1 MTNDKSIWQAD
12 FYRRPWQ
19 DDTGQVLWELLIC
32 DAEGGM
38 LFDHATQTRS
48 DHRTGNFRYEAIC
61 PQAAANASWLVEQL
75 QLAASNSSE
84 FFSTTP
90 KSISP
95 SPPYQG
101 GLGGSESVTGQ
112 TKLALPDTI
121 QVFRPQSLSLI
132 ATAGQKLGITVEP
145 TRRTGAL
152 KQWLRSRIPQ
162 YSTTGAY
169 NPLAV
174 DKPPPVP
181 LPENLWGDRWRFA
194 SLPAGDL
201 EAAFKDRPLPILDMP
216 EFLLPLNLG
225 LASTIAVPGI
235 IIYGGRK
242 SMQLARWLQAA
253 QPIALNYVPGEL
265 AGLILEAGLADRW
278 VVATFSDSEAI
289 ASAQTYAQRQQQ
301 SQGLHFL
308 LVQPDDSGMTYTGFF
323 LLREE

>member
-1 MTNDKSIWQAD
+1 MTNDKLIWQAD
-12 FYRRPWQ
+12 FYRRPWR

-32 DAEGGM
+32 DRMGG
-38 LFDHATQTRS
+38 
-48 DHRTGNFRYEAIC
+48 FRYEAVC

-75 QLAASNSSE
+75 QLAAS
-84 FFSTTP
+84 
-90 KSISP
+90 
-95 SPPYQG
+95 Q
-101 GLGGSESVTGQ
+101 
-112 TKLALPDTI
+112 LPDII
-121 QVFRPQSLSLI
+121 QVFRPQSLSLL

-162 YSTTGAY
+162 YSTNGEPY
-169 NPLAV
+169 NPLAL

-216 EFLLPLNLG
+216 ESLLPLNLG
-225 LASTIAVPGI
+225 LASTIAVPGV
-235 IIYGGRK
+235 IIYGDRK

-253 QPIALNYVPGEL
+253 QPIALKYVPGEL
-265 AGLILEAGLADRW
+265 AGLVLDAGLADRW

-323 LLREE
+323 LLKEE

>member
-1 MTNDKSIWQAD
+1 MTNDKLIWQAD
-12 FYRRPWQ
+12 FYRRPWR

-32 DAEGGM
+32 DRA
-38 LFDHATQTRS
+38 
-48 DHRTGNFRYEAIC
+48 GNFRYEAIC

-75 QLAASNSSE
+75 QLAAS
-84 FFSTTP
+84 
-90 KSISP
+90 
-95 SPPYQG
+95 Q
-101 GLGGSESVTGQ
+101 
-112 TKLALPDTI
+112 LPDII

-145 TRRTGAL
+145 TRRTEAL

-162 YSTTGAY
+162 YSTNGEPY
-169 NPLAV
+169 NPLAL

-216 EFLLPLNLG
+216 ESLLPLNLG
-225 LASTIAVPGI
+225 LASTIAVPGV
-235 IIYGGRK
+235 IIYGDRK

-253 QPIALNYVPGEL
+253 QPIALKYVPGEL
-265 AGLILEAGLADRW
+265 AGLVLEAGLADRW

-323 LLREE
+323 LLKEE